1 MNYVD
6 FAKALDKVYND
17 YVEGKTDIKF
27 DDSLTP
33 EQLAILIER
42 FISLLMKK
50 QIHKRK
56 ENTNVDTDYN

>member
-50 QIHKRK
+50 QTHKRK
-56 ENTNVDTDYN
+56 ED

>member
-27 DDSLTP
+27 DDSLTS

-50 QIHKRK
+50 QTHKRK
-56 ENTNVDTDYN
+56 ED